1 MTNPPEGQND
11 EGQREADRQA
21 DAMKAQLRKDVDF
34 MVQSAQRTINGAYCR
49 SRHCGSQEASALA
62 SGKQGKKSRNA

>member
-1 MTNPPEGQND
+1 MTNPPDGHDD

-49 SRHCGSQEASALA
+49 SRHCCRQEARILA
-62 SGKQGKKSRNA
+62 SGKQGKESRNA